1 MLLESV
7 SVTFGR
13 GALTALIGRNGAGK
27 STLLRAMAGLND
39 RYTGQILLCGEDLA
53 SLSPAARAR
62 RLALVTTGRTRIPG
76 MQCSEVVA
84 TGRAPYTGW
93 AGRLSD
99 ADRALADEALR
110 TVGMEEYA
118 SRTMDTMSDGECQR
132 IMIGRALAQDTPVML
147 LDEPTSF
154 LDMPARYELAT
165 MLRDLA
171 NTRNRC
177 VVFSTH
183 ELDIALR
190 MCDSVA
196 LVADHTIYH
205 LPAREMASSGLIARM
220 FGSGFGNLGFE
231 M

>member
-1 MLLESV
+1 MLIESV
-7 SVTFGR
+7 SVTFGS

-76 MQCSEVVA
+76 MRCSEVVA
-84 TGRAPYTGW
+84 AGRAPYTGL

-110 TVGMEEYA
+110 TVGMEDYA

-171 NTRNRC
+171 HTRNRC

-196 LVADHTIYH
+196 LVADHTIYN
-205 LPAREMASSGLIARM
+205 LPARDMASSGLIARM